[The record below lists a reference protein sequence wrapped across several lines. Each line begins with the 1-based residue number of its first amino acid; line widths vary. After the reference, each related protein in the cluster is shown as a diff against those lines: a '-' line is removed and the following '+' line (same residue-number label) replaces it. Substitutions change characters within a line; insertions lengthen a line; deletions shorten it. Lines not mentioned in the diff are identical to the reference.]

1 MASDPFE
8 NLAACYDQH
17 AAVAAEAGLRLI
29 ERLDGLRF
37 EPKRIVELG
46 CATGRQ
52 LRTLRNRFPRSG
64 IVGLDNSGAMLGR
77 ARKQKGWWR
86 PRFELLQASLLHLP
100 LAADTVD
107 MVYANLTPS
116 WSGHLNGALL
126 EMRRVL
132 KPGGL
137 ALVSMLGPDTLN
149 SGRLQDTLLPRL
161 LVDVQALGSELVKA
175 GFTEPVLD
183 TDWLS
188 TSYSSVK
195 NFEEELRG
203 AGLLQPSGP
212 DPEVTSGR
220 PDECPTAQ
228 WEIVS
233 ASAWAPLPGQPVRG
247 LQGEE
252 VSIPVESIGRRQRS

>member
-1 MASDPFE
+1 MASDPFD
-8 NLAACYDQH
+8 NLASHYDQH
-17 AAVAAEAGLRLI
+17 AAVAAEAGNRLI

-37 EPKRIVELG
+37 EPERIVELG

-52 LRTLRNRFPRSG
+52 LRSLRNRFAGSR
-64 IVGLDNSGAMLGR
+64 IVGLDISAAMLAR

-86 PRFELLQASLLHLP
+86 PRFELLQTNLLQLP
-100 LAADTVD
+100 LAADSVD

-116 WSGHLNGALL
+116 WSGHLPEALC

-137 ALVSMLGPDTLN
+137 ALVSMLGPDTL
-149 SGRLQDTLLPRL
+149 SGSRLRDSLLPRL

-188 TSYSSVK
+188 TTHSSVE
-195 NFEEELRG
+195 NLESELKD
-203 AGLLQPSGP
+203 AGLLQLSVPDQALAPSS
-212 DPEVTSGR
+212 ETR
-220 PDECPTAQ
+220 PTAQ